1 MAPFSCVKLISYLFL
16 GRRRRLVAGGSLGM
30 FQMVANCEL
39 RKTGTQTSDE
49 AADFVQTLRSF
60 CKKH

>member
-1 MAPFSCVKLISYLFL
+1 MMSFSSLKLIGYLIL
-16 GRRRRLVAGGSLGM
+16 GLRRRLVADGSLGM

-39 RKTGTQTSDE
+39 RKTGTQTSD
-49 AADFVQTLRSF
+49 AAAVFVQTLRSF